1 MKTTREN
8 PFSLHSLPIYP
19 EASRLIVENEHFWVA
34 RTEQNELRVFVIT
47 TPPTDIPSIEDIF
60 EGLHIFW
67 DTQTS
72 KKRIVCQLE
81 NLNIADKFIQVM
93 RHIAGESIGVN
104 SDQLFVLLLE
114 SLQAWSEFL
123 RPRRQG
129 LSDNALIGLMGE
141 LFVFTEHFLSELDP
155 SLAVDYF
162 TGPDKAPQDFAGSGF
177 ALEVKSTEK
186 KTPDALH
193 ISSLNQLTTSA
204 EKLGI
209 CLIQFNRSQ
218 VGFSLQTLLEKA
230 ESALISNFG
239 SLMRFRKKV
248 HKIAGLATEAQLQKT
263 FSLHQEK
270 LWVVEGDFPRL
281 TPSSTPAGITRAEYS
296 IQISAIEKHSYDKS
310 LKEFIRV

>member
-1 MKTTREN
+1 
-8 PFSLHSLPIYP
+8 
-19 EASRLIVENEHFWVA
+19 
-34 RTEQNELRVFVIT
+34 
-47 TPPTDIPSIEDIF
+47 
-60 EGLHIFW
+60 
-67 DTQTS
+67 
-72 KKRIVCQLE
+72 
-81 NLNIADKFIQVM
+81 M

-104 SDQLFVLLLE
+104 SDQLFVFLLE
-114 SLQAWSEFL
+114 SLQSWSEFL

-129 LSDNALIGLMGE
+129 LSDNALIGLIGE

-193 ISSLNQLTTSA
+193 ISSLNQLTTSV

-248 HKIAGLATEAQLQKT
+248 HKLAGLATEAQLQKT

-270 LWVVEGDFPRL
+270 LWVVEEDFPRL
-281 TPSSTPAGITRAEYS
+281 TPSSIPAGITRAEYS
-296 IQISAIEKHSYDKS
+296 IQISAIEENTVTIKA
-310 LKEFIRV
+310 